1 MKHKVRFSLRLKFML
16 CISITAICTAS
27 VAIAFG
33 NLVFTGMLMLSH
45 NETAYQ
51 IAERAADYFEEGE
64 LAEYAR
70 LLARYENGEAGNGEL
85 EQTLSGKRYQDIQA
99 RMDSLRENTQAN
111 EIYVCVLDMDQLEQY
126 DGEADAAG
134 RWKPRMYIMDS
145 HYDARKQMQFGET
158 GRVLPE
164 YREEI
169 AASYRSGEPADSI
182 LPGESQS
189 EATITALAPILEDG
203 DTIACVGVE
212 FPIPTLE
219 SDLSTF
225 FEIVAMAT
233 AIVTVVLLIVGYLL
247 TSRLLI
253 RPIRLVAAEAER
265 FVGNNHEVSEKLL
278 TIRTRDEV
286 RSLSESLYQMQVD
299 INAYIDSLASVMA
312 EKERIETELNIATQ
326 IQADMLPSIFPAFP
340 GRKEF
345 DIFATMTPAKE
356 VGGDFY
362 DFFLID
368 DDHLGLVMA
377 DVSGKGVPAALFMV
391 IAKTLIKNRAQM
403 MSGISYSPGE
413 ILGFVNRQLCEGND
427 AELFVTVWLGILQIS
442 TGEGIVSNA
451 GHEYPALRRAG
462 GSYELVKTK
471 HSPAVATIEGI
482 RFREHSF
489 QLYPG
494 DSLYLYTDG
503 VPEAT
508 NGQNELFGTDRMLA
522 ALNENPDAPA
532 RALLSTVKQRV
543 DEFVGEAPQFDDL
556 TMLCL
561 HYLGGEMCSMK
572 ELEVEAMLE
581 NLEQVLEFV
590 NRELEQSGCPVKA
603 QKQLGLAVEEIYSN
617 IARYAYAEAEAPGTA
632 RIRIRMHENPAA
644 AEIIFTDQGT
654 PYNPLEKEDP
664 DVTLNAEDR
673 PIGGL
678 GIYMVKKSMDEVSYE
693 HKDGQ
698 NVFRIRKNIQS
709 AGIS

>member
-1 MKHKVRFSLRLKFML
+1 MRRKAKAPKGEADYYYEAQSKVQLKAEIML

-33 NLVFTGMLMLSH
+33 DLVFTGMLMLSH

-145 HYDARKQMQFGET
+145 HDDAEKQMQFGET

-203 DTIACVGVE
+203 NTIACVGVE
-212 FPIPTLE
+212 FPIPTLA

-225 FEIVAMAT
+225 FEIVAIAT
-233 AIVTVVLLIVGYLL
+233 AIVTLVLLIVGYLL

-326 IQADMLPSIFPAFP
+326 IQADMLPSIFPAFL

-362 DFFLID
+362 DFFRLTMTT
-368 DDHLGLVMA
+368 LGLSWRMCRE
-377 DVSGKGVPAALFMV
+377 
-391 IAKTLIKNRAQM
+391 RA
-403 MSGISYSPGE
+403 S
-413 ILGFVNRQLCEGND
+413 
-427 AELFVTVWLGILQIS
+427 
-442 TGEGIVSNA
+442 
-451 GHEYPALRRAG
+451 RRRC
-462 GSYELVKTK
+462 SW
-471 HSPAVATIEGI
+471 S
-482 RFREHSF
+482 S
-489 QLYPG
+489 
-494 DSLYLYTDG
+494 
-503 VPEAT
+503 
-508 NGQNELFGTDRMLA
+508 
-522 ALNENPDAPA
+522 
-532 RALLSTVKQRV
+532 QR
-543 DEFVGEAPQFDDL
+543 
-556 TMLCL
+556 
-561 HYLGGEMCSMK
+561 
-572 ELEVEAMLE
+572 
-581 NLEQVLEFV
+581 
-590 NRELEQSGCPVKA
+590 R
-603 QKQLGLAVEEIYSN
+603 
-617 IARYAYAEAEAPGTA
+617 
-632 RIRIRMHENPAA
+632 
-644 AEIIFTDQGT
+644 
-654 PYNPLEKEDP
+654 
-664 DVTLNAEDR
+664 
-673 PIGGL
+673 
-678 GIYMVKKSMDEVSYE
+678 
-693 HKDGQ
+693 
-698 NVFRIRKNIQS
+698 
-709 AGIS
+709 